1 MHGKI
6 INSELQIMVVYVA
19 FPVLEECLCLRYSL
33 IIDEIR
39 KVTITFSKL
48 VGSYH
53 VSLFQRRNPIA
64 DKISNFAVFKT
75 WTKKKVLWMLSI
87 EKGGYKHERD
97 LYQGFFPCYYVLNS
111 YHKSYTSEIFF
122 FYPHHRRY
130 HFMWHSCHQRA
141 SIPSIK
147 INCFENPASQKALL
161 QFQNSG
167 MYDVR
172 SRYWTKLG
180 IHHSGRS
187 NKATC
192 TNTLHDTTN

>member
-48 VGSYH
+48 VGSYP

-75 WTKKKVLWMLSI
+75 LTKKKVL
-87 EKGGYKHERD
+87 
-97 LYQGFFPCYYVLNS
+97 
-111 YHKSYTSEIFF
+111 
-122 FYPHHRRY
+122 
-130 HFMWHSCHQRA
+130 
-141 SIPSIK
+141 
-147 INCFENPASQKALL
+147 
-161 QFQNSG
+161 
-167 MYDVR
+167 
-172 SRYWTKLG
+172 
-180 IHHSGRS
+180 
-187 NKATC
+187 
-192 TNTLHDTTN
+192 